1 MVMNTSNSMETTI
14 SLDDECINNFKERYE
29 KIKAKVIDLDS
40 FMKKKEELSL
50 K

>member
-14 SLDDECINNFKERYE
+14 SLDDEYRNSFKERYE

-40 FMKKKEELSL
+40 FIKKKEELSL